1 MKKVIRTRKF
11 TSLLLA
17 AMLAGVSHVSSARA
31 DDGTQTQLTPEQMSK
46 VQADLPKPPA
56 YDPTKEGLDT
66 TLTPSQ
72 HDQVRDWMGSTK
84 VRLNS
89 LLQTVEMEPLAQAKK
104 DLMEQITDIVGKSDP
119 KATETMMRYTLNR
132 GMDIVKQIDA
142 DHLTDVTRPG
152 VLDQEVRILKRSI
165 LFSFDYYQNDLQYLN
180 SIDTGLDDLISPPRA
195 QFGVRCAQF
204 MMKLNRSLVASRAQY
219 KIAFD
224 TLGRL
229 SVDLFNDDHK
239 SDYGDAMDKIYTFQQ
254 AHKGLP
260 STSPEAIKGLREI
273 EEEMQLVLQSLR
285 LTRLASVTVSDLD
298 GSVQ

>member
-180 SIDTGLDDLISPPRA
+180 SIDTGLDDMISPPRA
-195 QFGVRCAQF
+195 EFGFVRPVHDEAQSQPRRF
-204 MMKLNRSLVASRAQY
+204 A
-219 KIAFD
+219 
-224 TLGRL
+224 
-229 SVDLFNDDHK
+229 
-239 SDYGDAMDKIYTFQQ
+239 
-254 AHKGLP
+254 
-260 STSPEAIKGLREI
+260 
-273 EEEMQLVLQSLR
+273 
-285 LTRLASVTVSDLD
+285 
-298 GSVQ
+298 GSVQNRVRYAGPAFGGLVQR